1 MTVWEFAVAKVVSS
15 PCGRVP
21 ETSMTA
27 ALSSSSASA
36 GICQARTSSP
46 RSSGSRRVGLPV
58 VAPSGSVPSA
68 SSSSIDRAAT
78 AAGLASNS
86 RTPRSSSLVTMR
98 MSRAKVSKLGM
109 PLASSG
115 SEPLSA
121 RVAMASVPPMLFES

>member
-58 VAPSGSVPSA
+58 VVPVSSATTAPCP
-68 SSSSIDRAAT
+68 SIDRAAT

-98 MSRAKVSKLGM
+98 MSRVKVSKLGM

-115 SEPLSA
+115 REPLSA
-121 RVAMASVPPMLFES
+121 SMAMASVPPGLFES